1 MRAPG
6 GWGRALVA
14 GMLAA
19 VLASGCA
26 GTRASGEVVAGKPSE
41 PVAPGGA
48 SSAPRPS
55 ATAPRGHLLLIGGGT
70 RPPEV
75 MRRFVTLAGGGDKP
89 VVVMPL
95 ASEESRPTGKM
106 YEEELKA
113 LGVKDVR
120 VVHVDERGDALRPEH
135 VEALRDAGGV
145 FFAGGDQ
152 NRISQRLVD
161 TPLLEAIRAL
171 LARGGVVGGTSAG
184 AACQSEVMFVGEGD
198 ETVLRA
204 SNIVT
209 TRGIGLFP
217 GVIVDSH
224 FVVRKRLARLV
235 SLVLEHP
242 ALLGVG
248 IDEASAVWV
257 RPDGTMQAMGTGWV
271 VLYDA
276 ARARVVR
283 TPDHRLAVTGLVQHV
298 LVDGQHFDL
307 NQRTV
312 LP

>member
-1 MRAPG
+1 MNSWRLT
-6 GWGRALVA
+6 GRALGVGLLVA
-14 GMLAA
+14 ALAA
-19 VLASGCA
+19 GCGA
-26 GTRASGEVVAGKPSE
+26 ARMAAVARTPE
-41 PVAPGGA
+41 PAAPGA
-48 SSAPRPS
+48 APSAP
-55 ATAPRGHLLLIGGGT
+55 AKGGHLLLIGGGV

-75 MRRFVTLAGGGDKP
+75 MRHFVTLAGGGDKP
-89 VVVMPL
+89 VVVLPM
-95 ASEESRPTGKM
+95 ASEESRPTALT

-113 LGVKDVR
+113 LGVKQVR
-120 VVHVDERGDALRPEH
+120 TVHVDERRDALRPEH

-209 TRGIGLFP
+209 TRGLGLFP

-224 FVVRKRLARLV
+224 FVARKRLGRLV

-242 ALLGVG
+242 SLLGVG

-257 RPDGTMQAMGTGWV
+257 RPDGTMQALGQGWV

-276 ARARVVR
+276 ARASISR
-283 TPDHRLAVTGLVQHV
+283 TPDHRQAVTGLVQHV
-298 LVDGQHFDL
+298 LVDGQRFDL
-307 NQRTV
+307 EHRKP